1 VREHDRVDHEDE
13 SLGRRPEMN
22 ESTMKGKWN
31 ELKGKVKEQWGD
43 LTNDDL
49 DRIEG
54 QRDQLVGTIQQRY
67 GKARDEVE
75 REVERWEERN
85 GLR

>member
-1 VREHDRVDHEDE
+1 MCGALMFEAGKQEVHMADPQ
-13 SLGRRPEMN
+13 L
-22 ESTMKGKWN
+22 KGKWN
-31 ELKGKVKEQWGD
+31 ELKGRVRERWGD

-54 QRDQLVGTIQQRY
+54 KRDQLIGTIQQRY

-75 REVERWEERN
+75 REVETWEERN

>member
-1 VREHDRVDHEDE
+1 MADPQ
-13 SLGRRPEMN
+13 L
-22 ESTMKGKWN
+22 KGKWN
-31 ELKGKVKEQWGD
+31 ELKGRVRERWGD

-54 QRDQLVGTIQQRY
+54 KRDQLIGTIQQRY

-75 REVERWEERN
+75 REVETWEERN